1 MMTGAREQKMAAD
14 FVSGLIIT
22 DANLKVV
29 AADRFFVD
37 GIGHPAD
44 ELTGKHLAEVLGPP
58 AATHD
63 ALAGVAE
70 DEGGR
75 IYTRRVAPSGRP
87 RMLRVSYTSLK
98 LEGGEKGVML
108 TVEDLTPGHA

>member
-1 MMTGAREQKMAAD
+1 MMGMGENRMTPD

-22 DANLKVV
+22 DANLKVI

-58 AATHD
+58 AAAHD

-87 RMLRVSYTSLK
+87 RMLRVSYSSLK
-98 LEGGEKGVML
+98 LEGGEKGVMI
-108 TVEDLTPGHA
+108 TVEDLTSGHA